1 MYRFVYFRAPWTSQ
15 HSLQIWSHIL
25 QLSCNLPMLALH
37 CCKYYPMAKLR
48 AMNWC
53 CIMPCNVPVLAVE
66 CCKNRAILR
75 QIQRS
80 LEILTANDQH
90 MVHRYFHTEVLSQRH
105 VFTQAFT
112 HTHAF
117 TQGWFYAQIPS
128 CAGVFT
134 QGCFYT
140 KKKLLHTN
148 AWALLHADAFTQ
160 RCFYRGVLLHARA
173 FTQSLFWH
181 KLAFTL
187 TEDFTLNTITQRCSS
202 HRKTF
207 VQRRLFRRIHFY
219 KEDFCTD
226 TFTERCFYTQVL
238 LH

>member
-1 MYRFVYFRAPWTSQ
+1 
-15 HSLQIWSHIL
+15 
-25 QLSCNLPMLALH
+25 
-37 CCKYYPMAKLR
+37 
-48 AMNWC
+48 
-53 CIMPCNVPVLAVE
+53 MPCNVPVLAVE

-140 KKKLLHTN
+140 KKSFYTQTRGHFYTQMPLHSDSFTEECFYTHVHLHGVSFDTLVFTHRRFYIKYSHADMFFTQKKHVYKGVFLDTYTFTKRIFARILLRT
-148 AWALLHADAFTQ
+148 DAFTYRCLYTRTHLGRGTLTWVRLESTTWGRVQ
-160 RCFYRGVLLHARA
+160 AMWESKRCF
-173 FTQSLFWH
+173 
-181 KLAFTL
+181 
-187 TEDFTLNTITQRCSS
+187 
-202 HRKTF
+202 
-207 VQRRLFRRIHFY
+207 
-219 KEDFCTD
+219 
-226 TFTERCFYTQVL
+226 
-238 LH
+238 